1 MAADQPAYLPATGG
15 RPYAASA
22 EAYLAAGWPCV
33 LPVPPESKT
42 PPPLGYTGEH
52 GRDTGP
58 AEVTAMIAGYPGHSV
73 ALRMPDGVIGID
85 VDDYPKGQTLKRGS
99 ATLAHFVAL
108 YGPLP
113 ATWSSTA
120 RGHDGPSRIMF
131 FRAPAGRYR
140 SMLGPDVE
148 IIQRHHR
155 YAVVA
160 PSWHHDV
167 NAPYVWYGAEGSP
180 ANIVPRIE
188 WLAQLPPAW
197 VEGLREGAAAAGV
210 LPADVGAGWAMLSAL
225 QAEVGEQCAEV
236 YSARLKAL
244 EILKTTDPG
253 SRHDSTVPRVH
264 HLIMLGA
271 KGHPGVGPVLAELGE
286 LWASLTAGESRSGEF
301 ERMLLTSARKAVTEV
316 GRTEPVP
323 GDPCLLMY
331 GGTPLPSGNGAAEA
345 PQWTDAPTPP
355 LAVPAGGV
363 ALPPVVGIFSGT
375 PGLVGQQA
383 YRPNTPPGPGATNG
397 LAPQGS
403 ALPGGVTPPAPGPG
417 LNGSAGQ
424 VGGAVSAPVPGQ
436 HTMPGLPSFIPPV
449 LPLPALDGHPPWP
462 PVPGPAAHG
471 AGPSTAPP
479 AGPAPQL
486 PAGGAPLGP
495 EARAQGP
502 HDQLL
507 PDARVP
513 FNMVAAVGTGP
524 FDPESSMDQPLADAV
539 LDRVGPVL
547 RYASDANTWLAR
559 AGDRWNARADLSGWA
574 VGFLARFMPAGDPNA
589 DKGSPEQR
597 RYARRARLLSTP
609 GRNAVASAMRDV
621 VRCGGHP
628 VELELAELDSDPE
641 ILWAGGVPWDLA
653 ASLERPVPAQLDP
666 GTPHLHSATVLPV
679 PGPTPRWDAFLAAVW
694 PDPEVRAW
702 AVRVLSVALTGYPD
716 ATMPVMVGERDRG
729 KTQVVSLLLD
739 TLGTYGIAANPKL
752 LNSGDNS
759 HDTIVYALKGARM
772 AFIDEG
778 PRSGH
783 LAQERLKQLTGGGR
797 LTGRDIG
804 KGEVRWD
811 PTHTL
816 VLTAND
822 EPTLTDAALR
832 KRVRLIPCEGDVA
845 EIRAARRAIGS
856 LRQGAW
862 VAERPAVL
870 ASLMV
875 EAARWLA
882 DRDSALTEA
891 APLHIRQRLEEVAA
905 EQDPVREW
913 LEAETEAWEQGTP
926 VGQLYEAFVAWWR
939 RTGRSAGS
947 LPSSVKLGREL
958 TDKGYPRRKTRVGK
972 GTQWLRDLRIAGPG
986 GGGGWGFSPPVPG
999 PATGPAQLPGPPVP
1013 VPVTAPV
1020 PSQQTPSSTAKLA
1033 TLPPANAE
1041 KLGQTG
1047 VQATITNVPVP
1058 APCVPT
1064 SGNTGS
1070 GNTGNTPEPLTCSG
1084 DYTTY
1089 GVPVEP
1095 SVPVPVPTE
1104 GGTVATSRPEPGTHQ
1119 TPSST
1124 AKLLPTVP
1132 TVPTYFQESTTTTT
1146 HLYVNVESAIEISEG
1161 NTPHREQGP
1170 GREGKAEQPALPPEM
1185 PPAPTRDEVKASK
1198 AAQRKVEAAAKR
1210 EAARLAAV
1218 RTAEGPLVDLPAVLD
1233 RQTQSVTSVSVA
1245 QGAEIVRS
1253 EAARWGKLTLDVE
1266 TTGYPIG
1273 HPHYALRT
1281 AQLGGPAFSVV
1292 WDTDDEAQR
1301 AAVAGAVA
1309 AAERLEAHS
1318 AQADLVPLVHAG
1330 LADRGSCWDRMWD
1343 TVIPAKLADPAMT
1356 GADPSLKAVAPA
1368 VLGPAAISPAA
1379 EEAREAVFKAGKW
1392 LTDTEADTPV
1402 ERSGWAMIDKR
1413 STVMIRYAGGDVLDT
1428 AAIGQLVPQPS
1439 AELWQRERIVQRQVS
1454 RISHDGLRL
1463 DAERVAQLRE
1473 EHTLAR
1479 GELTGPIREFGI
1491 ANPGSPRQVAA
1502 ALAQLGASLP
1512 LTKHGA
1518 PSAAKGALEP
1528 LRAAEGLVGDLAG
1541 KVLDWREHD
1550 TALKLFLRPWTILVD
1565 YDPADPRVRC
1575 TVYTLSADTGRMSCV
1590 RFNLQQLSRT
1600 GGIRSCITALP
1611 GHVLISADFSGVEV
1625 RTAAALSQDQTLIGL
1640 LKAGL
1645 DVHAEVA
1652 KIVWGPGYTKANRY
1666 TAKPMVFGDMYG
1678 AGLPTMAVQGG
1689 TSERVAQ
1696 MVKDA
1701 ISTLAP
1707 QYRSWAESVKAGVR
1721 RGLTEFGTYSGRV
1734 VHLDR
1739 RQPHKGPNYEIQGT
1753 ARELLCDALIR
1764 WNRTRWADCITVPV
1778 HDEILAMVPEDEAE
1792 VATAALV
1799 DCMRS
1804 SLYGV
1809 PIGVEASEPSFF
1821 WADAS

>member
-1 MAADQPAYLPATGG
+1 MAAEQPAYLPATGG
-15 RPYAASA
+15 QPYADSA

-42 PPPLGYTGEH
+42 PPPQGYTGEH

-58 AEVTAMIAGYPGHSV
+58 AEVAAMIAGYPGHSV

-85 VDDYPKGQTLKRGS
+85 VDDYPKGQTVKRGS

-140 SMLGPDVE
+140 SLLGPDVE

-167 NAPYVWYGAEGSP
+167 RAPYTWYDPSGRPWVFERGLPAGQYAFPGPAALAELP
-180 ANIVPRIE
+180 AA
-188 WLAQLPPAW
+188 WAQ
-197 VEGLREGAAAAGV
+197 GLREGAAAAGV
-210 LPADVGAGWAMLSAL
+210 LPADTGAGWAMLSAL
-225 QAEVGEQCAEV
+225 QAETGEQCAEV

-244 EILKTTDPG
+244 EILKTADPG

-331 GGTPLPSGNGAAEA
+331 GGTPLPGNGNTLQGNGNGVAET
-345 PQWTDAPTPP
+345 PQWTDNGAARLVVPP
-355 LAVPAGGV
+355 GGV
-363 ALPPVVGIFSGT
+363 ALPAGVGIFSDSQ
-375 PGLVGQQA
+375 GLGGPQA
-383 YRPNTPPGPGATNG
+383 YRPNTPPSLGP
-397 LAPQGS
+397 
-403 ALPGGVTPPAPGPG
+403 
-417 LNGSAGQ
+417 LNGSAVQIADGT
-424 VGGAVSAPVPGQ
+424 GPYAGQ
-436 HTMPGLPSFIPPV
+436 HSAPGLPSPLPPV
-449 LPLPALDGHPPWP
+449 LPQPALDGHPPWP
-462 PVPGPAAHG
+462 TAPGAGSNG

-495 EARAQGP
+495 EAQ
-502 HDQLL
+502 
-507 PDARVP
+507 P
-513 FNMVAAVGTGP
+513 FNMVAAIGTGP
-524 FDPESSMDQPLADAV
+524 FDPDSLLDQPLADAV
-539 LDRVGPVL
+539 LERVGPVL

-559 AGDRWNARADLSGWA
+559 AADRWNTRTDLSGWA
-574 VGFLARFMPAGDPNA
+574 VGFLARFMPAGDPGA

-597 RYARRARLLSTP
+597 RYARRSRLLSTP

-679 PGPTPRWDAFLAAVW
+679 PGPTPLWDAFLTAVW
-694 PDPEVRAW
+694 PDPEVRVW

-845 EIRAARRAIGS
+845 EIRTARRAIGS

-913 LEAETEAWEQGTP
+913 LESETEPWEQGTP

-1020 PSQQTPSSTAKLA
+1020 ASQQTPSSTAKLA

-1047 VQATITNVPVP
+1047 VQATVTNVPVP

-1064 SGNTGS
+1064 SGNTES

-1084 DYTTY
+1084 DYPTY

-1124 AKLLPTVP
+1124 AKLLPIVP

-1146 HLYVNVESAIEISEG
+1146 HLYVNVESAIEISGG

-1170 GREGKAEQPALPPEM
+1170 GREGAAEQPALPLEM
-1185 PPAPTRDEVKASK
+1185 PPAPTREELKASK
-1198 AAQRKVEAAAKR
+1198 AAQRKLEAAAKR
-1210 EAARLAAV
+1210 EAARLAAI
-1218 RTAEGPLVDLPAVLD
+1218 RSAEGPLVDLPAVVD
-1233 RQTQSVTSVSVA
+1233 RQTRSVTSVSVA
-1245 QGAEIVRS
+1245 RGAEIV
-1253 EAARWGKLTLDVE
+1253 AAEVAQWGALTLDVE
-1266 TTGYPIG
+1266 TTGYPLG

-1281 AQLGGPAFSVV
+1281 AQLGGPAFTVV
-1292 WDTDDEAQR
+1292 WDTDDDDQR
-1301 AAVAGAVA
+1301 AAVAEAVA

-1330 LADRGSCWDRMWD
+1330 LADRESCWARVWD

-1356 GADPSLKAVAPA
+1356 GSDPSLKAVAPA
-1368 VLGPAAISPAA
+1368 VLGAAAISPAA
-1379 EEAREAVFKAGKW
+1379 EDAREVVFKAGKW
-1392 LTDTEADTPV
+1392 LTDTEADTPL
-1402 ERSGWAMIDKR
+1402 ERSGWAMINKR
-1413 STVMIRYAGGDVLDT
+1413 STTMVRYAGADVLDT
-1428 AAIGQLVPQPS
+1428 AALGRLIQQPS
-1439 AELWQRERIVQRQVS
+1439 AELWERERVVQRQVS

-1473 EHTLAR
+1473 EHEAAR
-1479 GELTGPIREFGI
+1479 AELQGPIQAYGI
-1491 ANPGSPRQVAA
+1491 ENPGSPRQVAA
-1502 ALAQLGASLP
+1502 ALAQLGARLP
-1512 LTKHGA
+1512 LTEKGA

-1528 LRAAEGLVGDLAG
+1528 LRAVEGLVGQLAG
-1541 KVLDWREHD
+1541 QVLDWRGHD

-1611 GHVLISADFSGVEV
+1611 GYVLISADFSGVEV

-1640 LKAGL
+1640 LRAGL

-1652 KIVWGPGYTKANRY
+1652 KVVFGPPPDKAEAKRNRY
-1666 TAKPMVFGDMYG
+1666 TVKPMVFGDMYG
-1678 AGLPTMAVQGG
+1678 AAVGTMAVQGG
-1689 TSERVAQ
+1689 TSDQVAQ

-1707 QYRSWAESVKAGVR
+1707 QYRSWAETVKAGVR
-1721 RGLTEFGTYSGRV
+1721 RGQTEFPAYSGRV
-1734 VHLDR
+1734 IHLDR
-1739 RQPHKGPNYEIQGT
+1739 RQPHKAPNYEIQGT

-1764 WNRTRWADCITVPV
+1764 WNRTRWAGCITVPV

-1792 VATAALV
+1792 GATAALV
-1799 DCMRS
+1799 ECMRT

-1809 PIGVEASEPSFF
+1809 PIEVEASKPSYF